1 MIFDFFRKQNKLLN
15 DKSIAHRKRVRA
27 VYSTKEGRQEL
38 FNYIKDAGLLQEI
51 TPEFL
56 GNRNFIIKKLEEIGI
71 LDECVIKKLIDY
83 YFDSIPESRE
93 LIEAE
98 EYKEKG
104 IEVED
109 PFEIK

>member
-1 MIFDFFRKQNKLLN
+1 MIFDYFRKQNKLLN
-15 DKSIAHRKRVRA
+15 ETSIAHRRRVRN
-27 VYSTKEGRQEL
+27 VYKSKDGRQEL

-51 TPEFL
+51 TPEYL
-56 GNRNFIIKKLEEIGI
+56 GNRNFVIKKLEEIGI

-83 YFDSIPESRE
+83 YFDSIPEGRE
-93 LIEAE
+93 LKEAG

-104 IEVED
+104 ISVDD